1 MDSVTLLEIT
11 SVVIMEG
18 LSMCFFRFTGNAWAS
33 LTQGGGSWEARVKGD
48 LSIRPDTNSINSSP
62 VTGMLPIVRVQHGC
76 PSAIHIPGTLVILLV
91 KDGRLQGASHPP
103 PPHLIQLLYG
113 LYTLSALGEFMLPK
127 YVPSHA
133 CSVMYVP
140 NCSLCALSST
150 NYHFFVCCLPC

>member
-1 MDSVTLLEIT
+1 MFMDSVTLLEMT
-11 SVVIMEG
+11 LLVIMEG
-18 LSMCFFRFTGNAWAS
+18 LFFRFTGNAWAS
-33 LTQGGGSWEARVKGD
+33 LTQGGGRWEVHVKGD

-91 KDGRLQGASHPP
+91 KDGRLQGASYPPPPP

-133 CSVMYVP
+133 C
-140 NCSLCALSST
+140 
-150 NYHFFVCCLPC
+150 

>member
-18 LSMCFFRFTGNAWAS
+18 LSMCFFRFTGGVWAS
-33 LTQGGGSWEARVKGD
+33 LTQAGGSWEVRVKGD

-103 PPHLIQLLYG
+103 PP
-113 LYTLSALGEFMLPK
+113 
-127 YVPSHA
+127 PSHSIA
-133 CSVMYVP
+133 VWLVHSFSTGGVYVAQICSKSCMFS
-140 NCSLCALSST
+140 N
-150 NYHFFVCCLPC
+150 VCT